1 MLLVREIMYCK
12 PGKVGELVK
21 RFKQMEPLMKEMGQT
36 APARMMTDV
45 SADQFWMLV
54 WEQETP
60 SLEKYMEDMQKGGG
74 DPRMQ
79 KIMEGYHDL
88 VISGKRE
95 IYKIE

>member
-36 APARMMTDV
+36 AAPRMMTDV
-45 SADQFWMLV
+45 SAEQFWMLV

-60 SLEKYMEDMQKGGG
+60 SLEKYMEDMQKGSS
-74 DPRMQ
+74 DARMR

-88 VISGKRE
+88 VVSGKRE

>member
-36 APARMMTDV
+36 TSARMMTDV

-60 SLEKYMEDMQKGGG
+60 SLEKYLEDMQKGSS
-74 DPRMQ
+74 DPRFQ

>member
-36 APARMMTDV
+36 TPSRMMTDV

-54 WEQETP
+54 WEQETE
-60 SLEKYMEDMQKGGG
+60 SLEKYMADMQKGSS
-74 DPRMQ
+74 DPRFQ